1 MTNIFTRIKNS
12 VLADIHQIIDEK
24 EQKNPVSTLNQF
36 LREAEKEKEKV
47 KKTLER
53 QYKLKDE
60 FAVEYN
66 NAKDKAEKR
75 LEQANIAK
83 AAEEMD
89 LYHFAMKEYE
99 EYSSRANRL
108 EQTRNKIIEQIDE
121 MERKYNEMNYK
132 LEEMYLKRMEL
143 MGRENV
149 ARAHYQMNRLVN
161 DEFEKPY
168 HRFSELE
175 RYIERI
181 EEKVNRAY
189 YESTFDEKI
198 AAIKRKMN
206 YQKDELS

>member
-75 LEQANIAK
+75 LAQANIAK

-89 LYHFAMKEYE
+89 LYNFAMKEYE

-108 EQTRNKIIEQIDE
+108 EQTRNNIIEQIDE

-198 AAIKRKMN
+198 ASIKRKMN